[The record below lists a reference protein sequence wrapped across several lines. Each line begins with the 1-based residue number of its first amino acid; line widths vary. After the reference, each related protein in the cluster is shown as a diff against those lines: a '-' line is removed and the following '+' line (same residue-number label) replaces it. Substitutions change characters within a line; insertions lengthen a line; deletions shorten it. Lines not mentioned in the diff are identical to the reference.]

1 MNGNNLR
8 PDNTVKGMGFLGA
21 IPRLDNPKDSS
32 TELSIGI
39 DWGTGEK
46 LIPTMVP
53 TLDDNEL
60 KYLLSTPADKL
71 NSVNPDL
78 NKSITRK
85 AVEFAKQRESQGL
98 PLFARPDESPKE
110 PRKVTKSI
118 FGYPIVEPD
127 EGLLKWF
134 KENPETTGM
143 QWGVGKN
150 ESPTDTPRS
159 IVLNPFSK
167 LNEDQKMAVARNE
180 AIRHFI
186 DEKNIIPKFNLT
198 PEQEKAFAG
207 TQYGK
212 VADKTPLKQSIL
224 ARILTGDE
232 SVGTIT
238 PMQKRWADWLKTQ
251 LPKE

>member
-1 MNGNNLR
+1 MNANNLR
-8 PDNTVKGMGFLGA
+8 PDNTVKGTGFLGA
-21 IPRLDNPKDSS
+21 IPRLDNPKNVS

-39 DWGTGEK
+39 DWGSGEK

-85 AVEFAKQRESQGL
+85 AVEFVKERESKGL
-98 PLFARPDESPKE
+98 SFFAQPDESPKS
-110 PRKVTKSI
+110 PRAISS
-118 FGYPIVEPD
+118 
-127 EGLLKWF
+127 
-134 KENPETTGM
+134 EN
-143 QWGVGKN
+143 KN
-150 ESPTDTPRS
+150 EFIQKFIQDKQ
-159 IVLNPFSK
+159 IV
-167 LNEDQKMAVARNE
+167 
-180 AIRHFI
+180 
-186 DEKNIIPKFNLT
+186 PKFILT
-198 PEQEKAFAG
+198 PEQEKAIAG

-212 VADKTPLKQSIL
+212 IQDKTPLKQSFL
-224 ARILTGDE
+224 ARIIAGDE

-251 LPKE
+251 LPQE

>member
-1 MNGNNLR
+1 MNANNLR

-39 DWGTGEK
+39 DWGSGEK

-85 AVEFAKQRESQGL
+85 AVEFAKERESKGL
-98 PLFARPDESPKE
+98 PFFAQPDESPTE
-110 PRKVTKSI
+110 ARKTTQSI
-118 FGYPIVEPD
+118 LGYPIVEPD

-134 KENPETTGM
+134 KENPQTTGM
-143 QWGVGKN
+143 QWGAGKN
-150 ESPTDTPRS
+150 DSSTDTPRS
-159 IVLNPFSK
+159 IVLNPFSNLSK
-167 LNEDQKMAVARNE
+167 DQQMAVAKNE
-180 AIRHFI
+180 AIRNFI
-186 DEKNIIPKFNLT
+186 DEKQIIPKFNLT

-212 VADKTPLKQSIL
+212 IKDKTPLKQSIL

-251 LPKE
+251 LPQE

>member
-1 MNGNNLR
+1 MNANNLR
-8 PDNTVKGMGFLGA
+8 PDNTVKGTGFLGA
-21 IPRLDNPKDSS
+21 IPRFDNPKDSS

-85 AVEFAKQRESQGL
+85 AVEFAKERESKGL
-98 PLFARPDESPKE
+98 SFFAQPDESPKS
-110 PRKVTKSI
+110 PRAISS
-118 FGYPIVEPD
+118 
-127 EGLLKWF
+127 
-134 KENPETTGM
+134 EN
-143 QWGVGKN
+143 KN
-150 ESPTDTPRS
+150 EFIQKFIQDKQ
-159 IVLNPFSK
+159 IV
-167 LNEDQKMAVARNE
+167 
-180 AIRHFI
+180 
-186 DEKNIIPKFNLT
+186 PKFILT
-198 PEQEKAFAG
+198 PEQEKAIAG

-212 VADKTPLKQSIL
+212 IQDKTPLKQSFL
-224 ARILTGDE
+224 ARIIAGGE

-251 LPKE
+251 LPQE